1 MAMPVQHSNWTAEMA
16 RAIPRDSNRYEVLD
30 GELFVSPAPTFDHQR
45 VVDAL
50 HAFLRAYVR
59 EHRLG
64 EGFFAPADA

>member
-50 HAFLRAYVR
+50 HAV
-59 EHRLG
+59 
-64 EGFFAPADA
+64 